1 MVSCE
6 WKDVVVGI
14 NAQGLAARFFGGRS
28 AAEPGVAQ
36 TKADGRFFAG
46 SPKSINN

>member
-6 WKDVVVGI
+6 WKDVVGI
-14 NAQGLAARFFGGRS
+14 NAQGLAARYFGGQS
-28 AAEPGVAQ
+28 AVEPGVAR
-36 TKADGRFFAG
+36 TKTDGRFFAG